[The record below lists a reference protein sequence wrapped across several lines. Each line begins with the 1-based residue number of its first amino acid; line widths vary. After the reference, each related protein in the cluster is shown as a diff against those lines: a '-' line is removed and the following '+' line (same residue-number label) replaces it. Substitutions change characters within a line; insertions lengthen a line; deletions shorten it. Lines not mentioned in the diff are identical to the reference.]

1 MESVGGGVKEIP
13 NVYMIRDREHICDLH
28 LPSRHGVIGRD
39 LSISLDFTEC
49 VQECSVVRAV
59 LIASELRPDD
69 SRIQVR
75 AEYSHYVN
83 DHINIFFSI
92 RRKLSLKLP

>member
-1 MESVGGGVKEIP
+1 
-13 NVYMIRDREHICDLH
+13 MIRDREHICNLH
-28 LPSRHGVIGRD
+28 LPSKHGIIGKD
-39 LSISLDFTEC
+39 FSIALDFTEC

-75 AEYSHYVN
+75 WRILYLKYLGVV
-83 DHINIFFSI
+83 FSYF
-92 RRKLSLKLP
+92 LFL